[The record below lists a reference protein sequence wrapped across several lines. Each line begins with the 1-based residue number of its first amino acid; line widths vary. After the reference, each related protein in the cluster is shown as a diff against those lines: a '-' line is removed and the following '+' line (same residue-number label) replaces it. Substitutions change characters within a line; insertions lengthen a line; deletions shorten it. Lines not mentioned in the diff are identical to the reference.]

1 MIVIAASDW
10 YKEHFP
16 AAGANFWDAVHTGHD
31 RHRDPEPDLEAE
43 P

>member
-1 MIVIAASDW
+1 VIVVAASDW

-16 AAGANFWDAVHTGHD
+16 AVGANLWDTLQTGKDHQ
-31 RHRDPEPDLEAE
+31 RQPEPDLEAE